1 MSPKHRAPRA
11 ALALTSSSES
21 CIDSALPRHPPTKA
35 APSRSRR
42 ERRHRLRDTGAVKS
56 ESTSP
61 DLVEL
66 VRRAFEHSSD
76 RDVNALMSVYGPD
89 SVFDTSPLGLGVDEG
104 QAAIRGFF
112 EDWIGTFEEFQ
123 MEPEEILD
131 LGGGVTLA
139 VALQSGRP
147 VGGGAQVQW
156 RYAAVSIWI
165 DGVAART
172 TNYFDI
178 DEARV
183 AAERLADSRG

>member
-1 MSPKHRAPRA
+1 MS
-11 ALALTSSSES
+11 E
-21 CIDSALPRHPPTKA
+21 DSTA
-35 APSRSRR
+35 
-42 ERRHRLRDTGAVKS
+42 
-56 ESTSP
+56 P

-66 VRRAFEHSSD
+66 VRGAFEHSSR

-89 SVFDTSPLGLGVDEG
+89 SVFDTTPLGLGVYEG
-104 QAAIRGFF
+104 QRAIRGFF

-147 VGGGAQVQW
+147 EGGDRQVQW
-156 RYAAVSIWI
+156 RYAAVSVWV

-178 DEARV
+178 DEARE
-183 AAERLADSRG
+183 AAQRLAEERG

>member
-1 MSPKHRAPRA
+1 MRE
-11 ALALTSSSES
+11 ES
-21 CIDSALPRHPPTKA
+21 M
-35 APSRSRR
+35 
-42 ERRHRLRDTGAVKS
+42 
-56 ESTSP
+56 SP

-66 VRRAFEHSSD
+66 VRRAFEHSSR

-89 SVFDTSPLGLGVDEG
+89 SVFDTSPLGLGAYEG
-104 QAAIRGFF
+104 QAAIREFF

-147 VGGGAQVQW
+147 VGGDGQVQW
-156 RYAAVSIWI
+156 RYAAVSVWV

-178 DEARV
+178 DEGRA
-183 AAERLADSRG
+183 AAERLAKERG